1 MDGLDGSFG
10 SVPLQSDDGDKSYQ
24 DDGRERR
31 SPTEEKEQLGSFLPN
46 ASKSKLARIR
56 VVAFS

>member
-31 SPTEEKEQLGSFLPN
+31 SPTEEKEQLGEFCPTPRKGKNGNPLGEHE
-46 ASKSKLARIR
+46 
-56 VVAFS
+56 